1 MTVYVD
7 DMLLPATVGQ
17 TTSRWSHMFADT
29 SEELIAFA
37 RKLRLSDAWIQYPD
51 THKEHYDL
59 TETVRNKALRL
70 GAVNLPINSNAWVEL
85 QNQKRAQFGRPLL
98 SLRAEKEPIAEPDE
112 PTLF

>member
-7 DMLLPATVGQ
+7 DMLLPATVGR

-37 RKLRLSDAWIQYPD
+37 RKLRLSDAWIQYPG
-51 THKEHYDL
+51 TYKEHYDL

-70 GAVNLPINSNAWVEL
+70 GAVNLPIKSNAWVKL
-85 QNQKRAQFGRPLL
+85 QNKKRAQFDRPLL
-98 SLRAEKEPIAEPDE
+98 SMKAEEEPTVEADE